1 VLATNAENRLIRQT
15 VEALPESGGS
25 SLGFLVL
32 SPGMSAKLDIGR
44 SYSLQ
49 TRVEEWMT
57 AEKAG
62 NKGVDV
68 LSTSML
74 VQLVENAAIHCI
86 EPMLAAGMVSLG
98 THIDLEHHKPVPVGF
113 IVRTEVEVVMV
124 DGPRI
129 SFAVQVFDEQE
140 AVAEGTHERY
150 LIDKAKFLAKLE
162 EKLT

>member
-1 VLATNAENRLIRQT
+1 MSGSG
-15 VEALPESGGS
+15 EA
-25 SLGFLVL
+25 FLVF
-32 SPGMSAKLDIGR
+32 SPRMSAKLDIGR

-74 VQLVENAAIHCI
+74 VQLVENAAIHCL
-86 EPMLAAGMVSLG
+86 EPMLGSDTVSLG

-113 IVRTEVEVVMV
+113 IVRTQVEVVMV

-150 LIDKAKFLAKLE
+150 LIDKSKFRAKLE
-162 EKLT
+162 DKLT

>member
-1 VLATNAENRLIRQT
+1 
-15 VEALPESGGS
+15 
-25 SLGFLVL
+25 
-32 SPGMSAKLDIGR
+32 MSAKLEIGR
-44 SYSLQ
+44 AYSLQ

-68 LSTSML
+68 LATSIL
-74 VQLVENAAIHCI
+74 VQFVENAALACM
-86 EPMLAAGMVSLG
+86 EPVLSSDLVSLG

-113 IVRTEVEVVMV
+113 IVRTEVEIVMI

-129 SFAVQVFDEQE
+129 SFAVGVFDERE

-150 LIDKAKFLAKLE
+150 IIERAKFLARLD
-162 EKLT
+162 EKLASG